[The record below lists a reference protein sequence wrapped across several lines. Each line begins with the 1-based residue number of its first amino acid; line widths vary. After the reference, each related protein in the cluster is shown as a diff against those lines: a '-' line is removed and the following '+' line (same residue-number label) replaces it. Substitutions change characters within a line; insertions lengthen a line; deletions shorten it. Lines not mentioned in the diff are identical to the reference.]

1 MKELETFRKFLA
13 EGQLNENKLTP
24 AVVDFLKAMMPED
37 IPGSFDDEKN
47 DFVVPFSYEDLVH
60 TEEDLLD
67 TSTTLVYME
76 RDGMKLSDLP
86 TEYVEFETYELPI
99 QGGKAIARNFAKF
112 VPGEGLYYKV
122 TSEEPKGETVK
133 EAYTPQGVEVRD
145 VKDFIGEL
153 QDSINLAQNYLNG
166 KYDQDE
172 MSTTVLINDLEERLR
187 MMADEFPSYKGGL

>member
-76 RDGMKLSDLP
+76 RDGMKLSNLP
-86 TEYVEFETYELPI
+86 TEYTEFETFSLPT
-99 QGGKAIARNFAKF
+99 QGGEATARNFAKF

-122 TSEEPKGETVK
+122 TNEPK
-133 EAYTPQGVEVRD
+133 
-145 VKDFIGEL
+145 
-153 QDSINLAQNYLNG
+153 
-166 KYDQDE
+166 
-172 MSTTVLINDLEERLR
+172 
-187 MMADEFPSYKGGL
+187 